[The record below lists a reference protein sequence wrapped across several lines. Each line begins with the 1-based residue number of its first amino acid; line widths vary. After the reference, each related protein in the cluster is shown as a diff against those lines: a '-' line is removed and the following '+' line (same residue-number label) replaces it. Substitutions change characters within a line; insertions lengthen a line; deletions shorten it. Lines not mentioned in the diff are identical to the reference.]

1 VYSCF
6 RTIGAKVLGIFFILM
21 ERQFHRNESS
31 WNVRSRGTKVP
42 RERMFQGTKVF
53 GTFAPKERKWSEE
66 RKFHESKSSLWGLF
80 APGNENAEERKGLD
94 STEQFYTAIR
104 SICWGHATT
113 RDYNADPGGNMQI
126 AVGIGNVILW
136 NSLPDYVVD
145 TDNLD
150 KFKTRIDEFWQHQ
163 EVLFNY

>member
-1 VYSCF
+1 M
-6 RTIGAKVLGIFFILM
+6 KVL
-21 ERQFHRNESS
+21 
-31 WNVRSRGTKVP
+31 
-42 RERMFQGTKVF
+42 
-53 GTFAPKERKWSEE
+53 GTFAPEE
-66 RKFHESKSSLWGLF
+66 RKFHGSECSRERKFLERSLPRSESGVRSKSSLWGLF